1 MLPAAELL
9 TAAHVSP
16 FGSRPVTLRR
26 SQRGTY
32 TNAASKRQRLSCA
45 GAIVFGA
52 LTTMRAQRRSFGV
65 RVSPS
70 PVLRNLLQ
78 HYPSGGQFIS
88 EALQNAED
96 TDRATKFCAVLD
108 LQHHPTDQIRQDHR
122 TWRERFQGP
131 AILFYDN
138 GGFRDRDWESLQQI
152 YNSEKRHSPS
162 EVGKY
167 GMGSR
172 SFFHIGDNIQI
183 VSGTKYAV
191 LDPDEKVSDNGEFG
205 AILDMVTDD
214 FEGKPFHQAYP
225 DECAPFRD
233 FFGCTMEGSFP
244 GTIIRATWPDFEVH
258 HFSHMHQVHCNKT
271 LHDLLPAKVPLR
283 LKPWASESSFMP
295 EEFDSERAK
304 KIFQD

>member
-1 MLPAAELL
+1 M
-9 TAAHVSP
+9 S
-16 FGSRPVTLRR
+16 
-26 SQRGTY
+26 
-32 TNAASKRQRLSCA
+32 
-45 GAIVFGA
+45 
-52 LTTMRAQRRSFGV
+52 AQRFGV
-65 RVSPS
+65 RVSPNA
-70 PVLRNLLQ
+70 VLKNLLQ

-108 LQHHPTDQIRQDHR
+108 LKQHPTGQIRQDHR
-122 TWRERFQGP
+122 TWRERLQGP

-138 GGFRDRDWESLQQI
+138 GGFRDRDWESLQKI

-172 SFFHIGDNIQI
+172 SFFHIGDIIQI

-205 AILDMVTDD
+205 AILDMVTHL

-233 FFGCTMEGSFP
+233 FFGCTMEGSFN
-244 GTIIRATWPDFEVH
+244 GTIIRATWPILR
-258 HFSHMHQVHCNKT
+258 HMDYQVRCNKT

-304 KIFQD
+304 KIFQDRTGSVCICMPCVSMFVVTFQKFGVSKMRGPCFLLLESGSQCQAHV

>member
-1 MLPAAELL
+1 MVPAAELL

-16 FGSRPVTLRR
+16 FGSRPLTFCR

-32 TNAASKRQRLSCA
+32 SNAASKRQRLSCA
-45 GAIVFGA
+45 TAIVFGA

-78 HYPSGGQFIS
+78 NYPSGGQFIS

-96 TDRATKFCAVLD
+96 TDRATKFCAILD
-108 LQHHPTDQIRQDHR
+108 LKHHPTSQIRQDHR
-122 TWRERFQGP
+122 TWRERLQGP

-138 GGFRDRDWESLQQI
+138 GGFRDRDWESLQEI

-205 AILDMVTDD
+205 AILDIVTDS

-233 FFGCTMEGSFP
+233 FFGCTMEGSFN
-244 GTIIRATWPDFEVH
+244 GTIIRATWPILR
-258 HFSHMHQVHCNKT
+258 HMHQVPLVHKT
-271 LHDLLPAKVPLR
+271 LHDRPR
-283 LKPWASESSFMP
+283 SH
-295 EEFDSERAK
+295 
-304 KIFQD
+304 